1 MFRWLALV
9 SVVCVFAISFHYRR
23 LARKGGETIA
33 RRREGAV
40 FGAVARR
47 VRPSAVCRDRRVS
60 DQSRLDGVV
69 GVFAGRWVRWIG
81 VAIGGLAIPSAWWL
95 FSNLG
100 RNVSETVL
108 TKSDHALVTT
118 GPYRWMRHPLYATG
132 GALLVAVG
140 LMAANW
146 FILGLASRGSRSD
159 AGAGRAARGA
169 GAHRE
174 VRRRLSPLHAAHGRN
189 VSAAAAMMWRTLCG
203 RRPMA

>member
-9 SVVCVFAISFHYRR
+9 SVVSVFAISFHYRR

-40 FGAVARR
+40 
-47 VRPSAVCRDRRVS
+47 
-60 DQSRLDGVV
+60 V
-69 GVFAGRWVRWIG
+69 GLLRAVFALPLFAAIVAYLINPDWMAWSEFSLARWVRWIG

-108 TKSDHALVTT
+108 TKSDHSLVTS
-118 GPYRWMRHPLYATG
+118 GPYRWIRHPLYATG

-146 FILGLASRGSRSD
+146 FILGLASLVVVLMRLLVVPLEEQALIAKFGDDYRNYIQRS
-159 AGAGRAARGA
+159 GGMFP
-169 GAHRE
+169 
-174 VRRRLSPLHAAHGRN
+174 RLLR
-189 VSAAAAMMWRTLCG
+189 
-203 RRPMA
+203 

>member
-40 FGAVARR
+40 FGALRA
-47 VRPSAVCRDRRVS
+47 
-60 DQSRLDGVV
+60 
-69 GVFAGRWVRWIG
+69 VFALPLFAAIVAYLINPDWMAWSEFSLSRWVRWIG

-108 TKSDHALVTT
+108 TKSDHALVTS
-118 GPYRWMRHPLYATG
+118 GPYRWIRHPLYATG

-146 FILGLASRGSRSD
+146 FILGLASLVVVLMRLLVVPLEE
-159 AGAGRAARGA
+159 RALLAKFGDDY
-169 GAHRE
+169 
-174 VRRRLSPLHAAHGRN
+174 RRYMQRTGGMFPRLLR
-189 VSAAAAMMWRTLCG
+189 
-203 RRPMA
+203 

>member
-40 FGAVARR
+40 FVALR
-47 VRPSAVCRDRRVS
+47 A
-60 DQSRLDGVV
+60 
-69 GVFAGRWVRWIG
+69 VFALPLFAAIVAYLINPDWMAWSEFSLARWVRWIG

-108 TKSDHALVTT
+108 TKSDHALVTS
-118 GPYRWMRHPLYATG
+118 GPYRWIRHPLYATG

-146 FILGLASRGSRSD
+146 FILGLASLVVVLMRLLVVPLEE
-159 AGAGRAARGA
+159 RALLAKFGDDY
-169 GAHRE
+169 
-174 VRRRLSPLHAAHGRN
+174 RRYMQRTGGMFPRLLR
-189 VSAAAAMMWRTLCG
+189 
-203 RRPMA
+203 